1 MSCNVFLVVLSIL
14 NQVQLRKEVLLE
26 TVKVNPLPMEKVIF
40 SEICFDVVLAEW
52 YSHFDYFGI
61 EECLFANKSNSGE
74 IKISVRFLS

>member
-40 SEICFDVVLAEW
+40 SKICFDVVLAER
-52 YSHFDYFGI
+52 YSHFDYFRI
-61 EECLFANKSNSGE
+61 EECLLANKSNSGE